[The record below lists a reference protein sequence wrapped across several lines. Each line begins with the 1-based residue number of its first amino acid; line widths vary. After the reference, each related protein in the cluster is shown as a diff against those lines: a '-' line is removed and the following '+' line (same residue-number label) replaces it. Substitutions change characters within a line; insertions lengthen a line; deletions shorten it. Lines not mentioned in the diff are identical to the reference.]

1 MRNFSHLLS
10 IRRYIMVESH
20 VELIDTFEAVDDHG
34 TFYTVHCFQEFIKTE
49 LLDGSISITK
59 AGPPS
64 LDIPEFGPVN
74 SLDDNTFEIV
84 RTKTIVKKIFE

>member
-1 MRNFSHLLS
+1 
-10 IRRYIMVESH
+10 MVESH

-34 TFYTVHCFQEFIKTE
+34 TSYTIHCFQEFIKTE

-64 LDIPEFGPVN
+64 LDNPEFGPVS
-74 SLDDNTFEIV
+74 SLDDNTFEIL
-84 RTKTIVKKIFE
+84 RTNTVVKKIYD